1 MQATWEHHENSM
13 IEAQLQLA
21 DLKVLLEASEKAEA
35 EAKAAKEAAEA
46 QLMTQNAEL
55 GRIRSR
61 MAGAEAEMDELR
73 TQARLA
79 IHS

>member
-46 QLMTQNAEL
+46 QLMTQNSEL

-73 TQARLA
+73 SQVRSL
-79 IHS
+79 HP